1 MNQGSAGA
9 TPVVGTTTRSAAA
22 AEGAAPALPEP
33 KEPGFRKAVVL
44 GAGSWGTTFSK
55 LLVDAAF
62 LERRTHT
69 RVDGQRVTS
78 GPGRGPGPGA
88 ETNDAIGQQ
97 RFTAQEVHLWGRNA
111 EDMTRMARTRVNQ
124 KYVPGLHLPDP
135 LTITSDLAEALD
147 GADLVVLAL
156 PAQTLRGQL
165 PAIAAHLNP
174 RAALVSLAKGL
185 EQGTGLRMTE
195 VVAEVLAEVLPE
207 ASGGHDRD
215 GWSRQTCVLSGPN
228 LAMEIADEQPTA
240 SVVAAA
246 DPQLAAAVAKA
257 CAAPY
262 FRPYTNADVVGTE
275 IAGLTKNVIAVCV
288 GICEGRHYGDNS
300 KASVIT
306 RGLAESTRLALA
318 LGGKP
323 ETMSGLAGI
332 GDLVATCSSP
342 LSRNHTAGRLFG
354 QGKTLKEIREEMTQ
368 TAEGLKSAPA
378 VLALAASHGVE
389 MPITQAVVAILEGR
403 ITVENLAPLLLG
415 RQLKSEATPE

>member
-1 MNQGSAGA
+1 MSAH
-9 TPVVGTTTRSAAA
+9 TTETQDR
-22 AEGAAPALPEP
+22 ELPRTLP
-33 KEPGFRKAVVL
+33 DHKSFTFRKAAVL
-44 GAGSWGTTFSK
+44 GAGSWGTTFAK
-55 LLVDAAF
+55 VLVDAS
-62 LERRTHT
+62 LSEP
-69 RVDGQRVTS
+69 VQ
-78 GPGRGPGPGA
+78 PGGEPA
-88 ETNDAIGQQ
+88 L
-97 RFTAQEVHLWGRNA
+97 EVHLWGRDSEA
-111 EDMTRMARTRVNQ
+111 MTRMARTRVNQ
-124 KYVPGLHLPDP
+124 RYVPGLHLPDP
-135 LTITSDLAEALD
+135 LRITDDLSSALD

-156 PAQTLRGQL
+156 PAQVLRSQL
-165 PAIAAHLNP
+165 PAVAEHLEST
-174 RAALVSLAKGL
+174 AALVSLAKGL
-185 EQGTGLRMTE
+185 EQGTGLRMTQ
-195 VVAEVLAEVLPE
+195 VVAQVLGEVRSPA
-207 ASGGHDRD
+207 AGGHDEH
-215 GWSRQTCVLSGPN
+215 GWAQQTCVLSGPN

-246 DPQLAAAVAKA
+246 DPNLAAAVAKA

-262 FRPYTNADVVGTE
+262 FRPYTNTDVVGTE

-300 KASVIT
+300 KASIIT

-354 QGKTLKEIREEMTQ
+354 QGKTLEQIRQEMTQ

-378 VLALAASHGVE
+378 VLALARDRGVD

-415 RQLKSEATPE
+415 RQLKSEATPA